1 MKFKDFIEEKI
12 EFKTNIWAFQQN
24 ISVTFLSPKAWD
36 EHKKLKKEKECI
48 GIVYYEEKSIFV
60 KIISPFVMEND
71 KMYVDINLQL
81 KILMHEIGHLDQN
94 KIDHGNLRGEEYV
107 SQVYENAFTFFDQMA
122 GVKKQFKE
130 FLKEKDINWREITWN

>member
-12 EFKTNIWAFQQN
+12 EFKTKIWAFQQN